1 MARMPV
7 GEVTLISV
15 RLPSMTSMPT
25 NNSPRSRNAGPG
37 GADFALAI
45 GQLGRLRGAAAH
57 HVGAQ
62 IVRRRHP
69 VYRAGEFAVDQDD
82 ALVAMLT
89 SGRRSAG
96 SPRPP

>member
-25 NNSPRSRNAGPG
+25 NNSPRAQRQVQCL
-37 GADFALAI
+37 ADLALAWGEI
-45 GQLGRLRGAAAH
+45 GGLRRAPAD

-62 IVRRRHP
+62 IVRRRHA
-69 VYRAGEFAVDQDD
+69 VDGAGELATCLAAGVSN
-82 ALVAMLT
+82 A
-89 SGRRSAG
+89 SAA
-96 SPRPP
+96 R